1 MRNINVVSVW
11 ERRGMYLEPPMNNIL
26 NVVTTVELGRI
37 AVVALNPFNNSV
49 TVRRLVGLSEPLE
62 LQEHMRV
69 LTTPPEM
76 TLIVVRMPHANHWG
90 ANMNAFVT
98 MDGLLLLNQGQYNVE
113 GTMEVRTVT
122 HIHKMEIG
130 GRLLLIIPLVLG
142 VEDGYVKIH
151 G

>member
-76 TLIVVRMPHANHWG
+76 TLIVVHMPHANHWG

-98 MDGLLLLNQGQYNVE
+98 MDGLLLLNLGQYNVE